1 MSMNIENQICEPR
14 TNHGETVVEQRG
26 NNEQIVGQI
35 QTGENEQE
43 NMILLCVV
51 VKHFCNTYG

>member
-43 NMILLCVV
+43 NMILLW
-51 VKHFCNTYG
+51 